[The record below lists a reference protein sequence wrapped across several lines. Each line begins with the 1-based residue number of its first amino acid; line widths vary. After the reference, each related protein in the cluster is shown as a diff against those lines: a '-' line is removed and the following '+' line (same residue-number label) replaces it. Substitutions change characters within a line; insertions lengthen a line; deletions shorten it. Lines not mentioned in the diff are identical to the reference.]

1 MKPESDSPARVHL
14 VDDDESLRVALERLL
29 RAAGHEVRGYGSV
42 AEFLLACETRLEG
55 CLLLDVRMPGGPS
68 GLELHQALLRRG
80 ETLPVIFLTGHGD
93 IPMGVRAIKDGA
105 FDFLTKPVKSE
116 DLLRAVDQALESSL
130 ERRARKSEQDRIRKL
145 HDSLTPAEKIVCG
158 KVVAGLPNKQIADE
172 LGCSERTVKAHR
184 SQVMHKM
191 GASSLPDLVRLV
203 QALI

>member
-1 MKPESDSPARVHL
+1 MKPESQRAGCVHL
-14 VDDDESLRVALERLL
+14 VDDDDSLRAALERLL

-42 AEFLLACETRLEG
+42 AEFLLVGESRLEG

-116 DLLRAVDQALESSL
+116 DLLRAVGQALETSREL
-130 ERRARKSEQDRIRKL
+130 QRKRSQQDRIRKL
-145 HDSLTPAEKIVCG
+145 HDSLTPAEKVVCG

-172 LGCSERTVKAHR
+172 IGCSERTVKAHR
-184 SQVMHKM
+184 SQVMLKM
-191 GASSLPDLVRLV
+191 GASTLPDLVRLV
-203 QALI
+203 QGLT

>member
-1 MKPESDSPARVHL
+1 MKPESQSTACVHL
-14 VDDDESLRVALERLL
+14 VDDDDSLRTALERLL

-42 AEFLLACETRLEG
+42 ADFLLAGESRLEG

-116 DLLRAVDQALESSL
+116 DLLRAVGQALESSRTL
-130 ERRARKSEQDRIRKL
+130 RARRSEQDRIRKL
-145 HDSLTPAEKIVCG
+145 HDSLTLAEKVVCG

-172 LGCSERTVKAHR
+172 IGCSERTVKAHR
-184 SQVMHKM
+184 SQVMLKM

-203 QALI
+203 QGLI